1 MATIGTTPGTPYRTT
16 TTTGNTPSTRNEWAR
31 WVNIVLG
38 AWLFISAFIWPH
50 TASSMTNTWIIG
62 LAIVAA
68 AIIAM
73 YVPWF
78 RWVTTALSIW
88 LFFSTF
94 AFAHVTTGTMWNN
107 AIVAIIVFLVSLVP
121 SGAHTMSRRTLATAT

>member
-1 MATIGTTPGTPYRTT
+1 MATIGTTTRTPYQTT
-16 TTTGNTPSTRNEWAR
+16 AGGPATSSSNAWAR
-31 WVNIVLG
+31 WVNIALG

-50 TASSMTNTWIIG
+50 TTSSATNTWIVG

-68 AIIAM
+68 GIGAM

-78 RWVTTALSIW
+78 RWVNTALAIW

-94 AFAHVTTGTMWNN
+94 AFPHVTTGTMWNN
-107 AIVAIIVFLVSLVP
+107 AIVAILVFIVSLVP
-121 SGAHTMSRRTLATAT
+121 GTLQTPSRRPLAAAT